1 MSDKKGDAK
10 KKDRPCVKV
19 YKQVRKNPWIISTII
34 LAIIGIILLIVQA
47 TSGVSA
53 NTAAQNLV
61 DYAAAQGAQLEV
73 VDVKEV
79 SGMYEVTVTI
89 EGQEGLFY
97 VTKDG
102 KSYSSMLLPMETS
115 ETPSQPTQPAPTE
128 VPKSDKPEVELYVMT
143 HCPYG
148 TQAEKGFLPAIAE
161 LGDSID
167 AKIKFTHF
175 FLHEPEYTET
185 PNQICLREEQN
196 DKFVPYLTCF
206 LEDGDADRCL
216 SEVKADMTK
225 LNDCKENSYD
235 AYYAA
240 DSALSEGYS
249 VRGSPTLIINGAQVS
264 TGRSP
269 AAILATICAAFNDE
283 PSACSASLD
292 SANPAPG
299 FGWDAA
305 SASSASAAQCG

>member
-1 MSDKKGDAK
+1 MAEKKDVK

-19 YKQVRKNPWIISTII
+19 YKAMKKNPWIISTVI
-34 LAIIGIILLIVQA
+34 LAVIAILLLVLPLF
-47 TSGVSA
+47 TEVSG
-53 NTAAQNLV
+53 NTAAQNLI
-61 DYAAAQGAQLEV
+61 DYAAAQGAVLEL
-73 VDVKEV
+73 V
-79 SGMYEVTVTI
+79 SVEEKSGLYEVTVNM
-89 EGQEGLFY
+89 EGQEFPFY
-97 VTKDG
+97 VTKNG
-102 KSYSSMLLPMETS
+102 KYFSQAIVPLDTS
-115 ETPSQPTQPAPTE
+115 DVPSQPNQPAATD

-161 LGDSID
+161 LGNTID

-175 FLHEPEYTET
+175 FLHDPEYIET

-216 SEVKADMTK
+216 AEVNADMTK
-225 LNDCKENSYD
+225 LNTCKNNGGYE

-240 DSALSEGYS
+240 DSALSSGYG
-249 VRGSPTLIINGAQVS
+249 VRGSPTLRINGVEVS

-269 AAILATICAAFNDE
+269 AAMLATICSAFNNE
-283 PSACSASLD
+283 PAACSASLD
-292 SANPAPG
+292 SASPAPG

>member
-1 MSDKKGDAK
+1 MVSKKDVK
-10 KKDRPCVKV
+10 KKARPCVKFYNSV
-19 YKQVRKNPWIISTII
+19 KKNPWIGATIV
-34 LAIIGIILLIVQA
+34 LGVLVLVMLIIQV
-47 TSGVSA
+47 TSGVSG
-53 NTAAQNLV
+53 NTAAQNLI
-61 DYAAAQGAQLEV
+61 DYAAAQGAQLELV
-73 VDVKEV
+73 GVEEKN
-79 SGMYEVTVTI
+79 GLYEVTVTI
-89 EGQEGLFY
+89 QGQEGQFY

-102 KSYSSMLLPMETS
+102 KSYSSILVPLETS
-115 ETPSQPTQPAPTE
+115 DAPSQPSTPTPTD

-161 LGDSID
+161 LGDSVD

-175 FLHEPEYTET
+175 FLHDPEYTET

-206 LEDGDADRCL
+206 LEDGDVDRCL
-216 SEVKADMTK
+216 AEVNADMTK
-225 LNDCKENSYD
+225 LNACKTGGAYD

-240 DSALSEGYS
+240 DSALSEGYG

-269 AAILATICAAFNDE
+269 AAMLATICSAFNDA
-283 PSACSASLD
+283 PDACNADLD
-292 SANPAPG
+292 SANPIPG
-299 FGWDAA
+299 FGWESSSNAA
-305 SASSASAAQCG
+305 AAATAQC